1 MKEQAFEMKNF
12 GSEVQNFVGSIAID
26 EKLAKEREDRLIAR
40 TLFSVM
46 LLVFLISGEWALL
59 FRGFISRTQSSE
71 LFVPQCPSSEWWFE
85 FFSRWLIS
93 RISSSALSYTNIQ
106 S

>member
-26 EKLAKEREDRLIAR
+26 EKLAKERED
-40 TLFSVM
+40 
-46 LLVFLISGEWALL
+46 LVSLMNHIQIFNL
-59 FRGFISRTQSSE
+59 E
-71 LFVPQCPSSEWWFE
+71 LEHKPKIDIYNEPNSFWD
-85 FFSRWLIS
+85 I
-93 RISSSALSYTNIQ
+93 NIIH